1 MTIDTRNEMRVNPR
15 EIAFT
20 VPVVNIPDEVH
31 LQAVAKAREAYTM
44 ELLKAGEISSGKAA
58 SILGISRL
66 DMIDRAAKEGISI
79 FDDSQNLEGL
89 QREIE
94 RANAILDRQN
104 IQ

>member
-31 LQAVAKAREAYTM
+31 LQAVAKAREAYIM

-58 SILGISRL
+58 SILGL
-66 DMIDRAAKEGISI
+66 DIIDCAAKEGISI
-79 FDDSQNLEGL
+79 FDDSQDLEGL

-94 RANAILDRQN
+94 QANTILDRQEL
-104 IQ
+104 